1 MKLQLEMKMRLESTK
16 EESQQGQ
23 YFDNDGGDRAEEGS
37 RTAGVIL
44 Q

>member
-1 MKLQLEMKMRLESTK
+1 MNMRLESTK

-23 YFDNDGGDRAEEGS
+23 DLDNDGDGGGRAEEVSG
-37 RTAGVIL
+37 TAGVIL

>member
-1 MKLQLEMKMRLESTK
+1 MNMKLESTK

-23 YFDNDGGDRAEEGS
+23 DLDNDGDGGDRAEEGS
-37 RTAGVIL
+37 RMAGVIL